1 MRLHLGTTEEAAVRG
16 LDRQQEYAASGWTRV
31 YFAVL
36 DDNLRPSP
44 QLHERKLR
52 RAANFVSYSFTAP
65 DWGGCRVVSGGNMQ
79 RLPATVAVAAMSGA
93 AACDNGA
100 VLTCVAAVLLPTAR
114 VGHPGASAGHSF
126 PLYEPVGLRIIK
138 MRSKRCLLLMAFI
151 SEACG
156 LE

>member
-1 MRLHLGTTEEAAVRG
+1 
-16 LDRQQEYAASGWTRV
+16 
-31 YFAVL
+31 
-36 DDNLRPSP
+36 
-44 QLHERKLR
+44 
-52 RAANFVSYSFTAP
+52 
-65 DWGGCRVVSGGNMQ
+65 
-79 RLPATVAVAAMSGA
+79 MSGA